1 MVTGQNH
8 TFVQHNRLT
17 FAGLFHF
24 GVTRNT
30 ARSGSRLVNV
40 GIHQTE
46 FQRCGRTENLFR
58 TRGVLDTRQFNHDTV
73 STLTLYQR
81 LGHAQ
86 LVYTVTQNVDV
97 LLNGIFTRFFQTR
110 IGHHRA
116 QLVAVLRGDYQV
128 TVTLGQVIYSL
139 IARRTV
145 AERDAHAVVIFFT
158 HGGVSD
164 AFITQIAAQAVD
176 ILFLQLAERGIHIHF
191 HQEVNATT
199 QVKTEFHWLCIHR
212 SQPTRGCRG
221 KVKRHDVFITQHAH
235 QRFTCAEL
243 RVGGVEASKNCALF
257 QCHRLSGNFF
267 FL

>member
-58 TRGVLDTRQFNHDTV
+58 TRGVTDTRQFNHDTV

-97 LLNGIFTRFFQTR
+97 LLNGIFTRFFQAR

-116 QLVAVLRGDYQV
+116 QLVAALRGDHRV
-128 TVTLGQVIYSL
+128 TMTLGQVIYSL
-139 IARRTV
+139 IAPR
-145 AERDAHAVVIFFT
+145 
-158 HGGVSD
+158 
-164 AFITQIAAQAVD
+164 
-176 ILFLQLAERGIHIHF
+176 
-191 HQEVNATT
+191 
-199 QVKTEFHWLCIHR
+199 
-212 SQPTRGCRG
+212 CRG
-221 KVKRHDVFITQHAH
+221 T
-235 QRFTCAEL
+235 
-243 RVGGVEASKNCALF
+243 
-257 QCHRLSGNFF
+257 
-267 FL
+267 

>member
-1 MVTGQNH
+1 M
-8 TFVQHNRLT
+8 
-17 FAGLFHF
+17 
-24 GVTRNT
+24 
-30 ARSGSRLVNV
+30 
-40 GIHQTE
+40 
-46 FQRCGRTENLFR
+46 
-58 TRGVLDTRQFNHDTV
+58 
-73 STLTLYQR
+73 
-81 LGHAQ
+81 
-86 LVYTVTQNVDV
+86 
-97 LLNGIFTRFFQTR
+97 
-110 IGHHRA
+110 
-116 QLVAVLRGDYQV
+116 
-128 TVTLGQVIYSL
+128 TLGQVIYSL
-139 IARRTV
+139 IARRAV

-176 ILFLQLAERGIHIHF
+176 ILFLQLAKRGIHIHF
-191 HQEVNATT
+191 HQEVNAAT